1 MDKNLLKMLK
11 SARTYGPDV
20 TNSRAELRGDIQNRH
35 NVHTHIHNTQS
46 SVSRKALDEER
57 FIIF

>member
-11 SARTYGPDV
+11 SARSYGPDV

-35 NVHTHIHNTQS
+35 NVHIHNTQF
-46 SVSRKALDEER
+46 SVSRKALDEEDL
-57 FIIF
+57 